1 MRAMPSALPDEAV
14 SASIELA
21 RQAIREANLA
31 YREGLRDVAEALK
44 SLGES
49 AREIAMYLA
58 KGDVEKAYEMVES
71 SSVES
76 LVVYASPNT
85 KDAYE
90 HLRYLLV
97 TTRYSRVRAARH

>member
-1 MRAMPSALPDEAV
+1 
-14 SASIELA
+14 
-21 RQAIREANLA
+21 
-31 YREGLRDVAEALK
+31 
-44 SLGES
+44 
-49 AREIAMYLA
+49 MYLA

-71 SSVES
+71 SSIES